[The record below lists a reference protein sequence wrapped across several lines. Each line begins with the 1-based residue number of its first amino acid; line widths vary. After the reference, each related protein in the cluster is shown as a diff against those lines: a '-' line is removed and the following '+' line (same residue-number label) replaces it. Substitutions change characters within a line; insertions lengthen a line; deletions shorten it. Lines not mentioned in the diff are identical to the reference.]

1 MKVKK
6 EVSYSIIVVCLN
18 AGDRLKETID
28 SILDQKYENY
38 EVIIKDGGSTD
49 GSIQALPQDER
60 IHLYEQKDS
69 GIYDAMNQAVKY
81 ATGDYFIFL
90 NAGDSFYSDAVLDKI
105 TDEILSY
112 TEESTG
118 IELKDSKPAQ
128 PLDKAFPDIIYGNLH
143 HKALDTVIYASP
155 EINDFACFRN
165 VPCHQ
170 TCFYSRKLF
179 EQRGYKPEYNVRAD
193 YEHFL
198 WCYYEYKAKI
208 KYTPVIVAAYE
219 GGGYSETP
227 ENRKKSAKQHR
238 EITEHYMGKNKARKY
253 RMIMLITL
261 APLRS
266 KIAEDEHL
274 SKIYNAVKT
283 EIYKLKHK

>member
-1 MKVKK
+1 M
-6 EVSYSIIVVCLN
+6 VCLN
-18 AGDRLKETID
+18 AGERLKETID
-28 SILDQKYENY
+28 SILNQKYSNY

-49 GSIQALPQDER
+49 GSIQALPKDER
-60 IHLYEQKDS
+60 IHLYEQKDN
-69 GIYDAMNQAVKY
+69 GIYDAMNQAVGY

-90 NAGDSFYSDAVLDKI
+90 NAGDSFYSDTVLNKI
-105 TDEILSY
+105 TDETLSD

-118 IELKDSKPAQ
+118 VESKDNE
-128 PLDKAFPDIIYGNLH
+128 FPDIVYGNLY

-198 WCYYEYKAKI
+198 WCYYEYKAKFR
-208 KYTPVIVAAYE
+208 YTPVIIASYE

-283 EIYKLKHK
+283 GIYKLKHS

>member
-1 MKVKK
+1 MKLKK

-18 AGDRLKETID
+18 AGKRLKETID
-28 SILDQKYENY
+28 SILNQKYENY

-81 ATGDYFIFL
+81 ATGDYFLFL
-90 NAGDSFYSDAVLDKI
+90 NAGDSFYSDTVLNKI
-105 TDEILSY
+105 TDEILSD
-112 TEESTG
+112 T
-118 IELKDSKPAQ
+118 L
-128 PLDKAFPDIIYGNLH
+128 PDIIYGNLY

-179 EQRGYKPEYNVRAD
+179 EQRGYEPEYNVRAD

-198 WCYYEYKAKI
+198 WCYYEFKAKI
-208 KYTPVIVAAYE
+208 KYTPVIIAAYE

-227 ENRKKSAKQHR
+227 ENRKQSAKQHR

-274 SKIYNAVKT
+274 SKIYNAIKT
-283 EIYKLKHK
+283 GIYKLKHK